1 MTTSPL
7 PTPHDVDTERALL
20 GAILANPYALEEV
33 GTITAADFFLDRHK
47 WIWDAILE
55 HGEAADTITVANSLE
70 RGGHLDEAGGTA
82 YLARLI
88 YETPTSQNADVYAA
102 LVRREAV
109 RRRLL
114 AAATDLATEALAAD
128 DPEAA
133 AAKHARALEALS
145 VGDMRGQVVGLG
157 VAAREWY
164 DRMEERILRG
174 VLPGVTT
181 GYPVLD
187 RKTNGLRRGE
197 LMILAARPSV
207 GKTSLA
213 AQMSV
218 RQARAGL
225 RVGVLSLEEKRA
237 TWNEAAAAAELGLDT
252 MHATADDL
260 ARMWSKCEEYNA
272 LPLEIYDEGYTSLA
286 ALERVVRGMA
296 RSLGGLDVLYLDH
309 LAYVDHGAGSPK
321 DRHLPYLIGL
331 STKRLAK
338 IAKAYGC
345 AVVCLCQLN
354 RDSARGGDEPA
365 LTDLRDSG
373 EIEQDARTV
382 WFIHRPGYYAD
393 PEPPADKPQP
403 ARILV
408 RKNSSGPTG
417 RIDLAFVKCYR
428 RFAEYAIGEAQ

>member
-1 MTTSPL
+1 MTATSL
-7 PTPHDVDTERALL
+7 SQPHAADAEAALL
-20 GAILANPYALEEV
+20 GSALQDPFVLEDVGPLEPADFYIHRNGWIWQAILDNGETANV
-33 GTITAADFFLDRHK
+33 
-47 WIWDAILE
+47 
-55 HGEAADTITVANSLE
+55 ITVSDSLE
-70 RGGHLDEAGGTA
+70 RRGQLEEAGGMA
-82 YLARLI
+82 YLAQLI
-88 YETPTSQNADVYAA
+88 TSTPTAAHAEAYAA

-133 AAKHARALEALS
+133 AAKHARALDALS

-164 DRMEERILRG
+164 DRMEERILKG
-174 VLPGVTT
+174 TLPGVTT
-181 GYPVLD
+181 GYPTLD

-252 MHATADDL
+252 MKATTDDL
-260 ARMWSKCEEYNA
+260 ARMWAKCEEYNA
-272 LPLEIYDEGYTSLA
+272 LPLEIYDEGYTGMA
-286 ALERVVRGMA
+286 ALERAVRNMA

-331 STKRLAK
+331 STKRMAKLAK
-338 IAKAYGC
+338 TYNC
-345 AVVCLCQLN
+345 AFVCLCQLN

-428 RFAEYAIGEAQ
+428 RFAEYAQGDDR